1 MTPKRSG
8 PRSSGEQGPGS
19 AQLVL
24 DSIIHDLEELIAQR
38 GVRTEEMIRIAGFFE
53 SAKALW
59 LATAEGREQMP
70 GVVLSH
76 RLRVLIDICPP
87 ELKEYGE
94 RLALAAQIL
103 DEVAQKKR
111 A

>member
-1 MTPKRSG
+1 MRRSWSPEDA
-8 PRSSGEQGPGS
+8 PRS
-19 AQLVL
+19 AQVVL
-24 DSIIHDLEELIAQR
+24 DGIIYDLGDLIAER

-59 LATAEGREQMP
+59 LATAAAREPMP
-70 GVVLSH
+70 NPVLAH

-87 ELKEYGE
+87 ELKAYGD
-94 RLALAAQIL
+94 RLGLAVQIL
-103 DEVAQKKR
+103 DEAAQKKR